1 MMPMRPIARVFDRC
15 RKERRAALIAYIA
28 AGDPAAWAT
37 EALAKGALRG
47 GADILEIGVPFSDPL
62 ADGPIIQ
69 AAYTR
74 SLQAGTTVHSVL
86 DSVERIRQ
94 TRDVP
99 IVLMTS
105 WNPVRAYG
113 PERFC
118 RRAESA
124 GAAGVLVPDLLP
136 EDSALF
142 RKHARASGLDTI
154 HLAAPGMSQER
165 LETAATLTAG
175 FLYLVSRRGVTG
187 PGGGIGDTLE
197 AEVRRA
203 REACSQPIAV
213 GFGVAAQQDAARVA
227 RCADGVIVGSA
238 LVKEGFLAFQQ
249 AVAENASEQEAVG
262 DAAKAVERQ
271 TAKLAAG
278 VMSAR
283 KMKGRGPE

>member
-1 MMPMRPIARVFDRC
+1 MPMRPIARVFDRC
-15 RKERRAALIAYIA
+15 RTERRAALITFIA
-28 AGDPAAWAT
+28 AGDPASWAT
-37 EALAKGALRG
+37 EALAQGALRG

-74 SLQAGTTVHSVL
+74 SLCAGTTVHSVL
-86 DSVERIRQ
+86 ESVGRIRAS
-94 TRDVP
+94 RDVP

-118 RRAESA
+118 RRAASA
-124 GAAGVLVPDLLP
+124 GVAGVLVPDLLP
-136 EDSALF
+136 EDSAQF
-142 RKHARASGLDTI
+142 RKHAHVSGLDAI

-165 LETAATLTAG
+165 LEAAATLTSG
-175 FLYLVSRRGVTG
+175 FLYLISRRGVTG

-203 REACSQPIAV
+203 REVCRQPIAV
-213 GFGVAAQQDAARVA
+213 GFGVATQQDAARVA

-249 AVAENASEQEAVG
+249 AVAENASEQEAVA
-262 DAAKAVERQ
+262 DAAEAVARQ
-271 TAKLAAG
+271 TAKLTTG
-278 VMSAR
+278 PMSAR
-283 KMKGRGPE
+283 MTKGQESE